1 MTELAALARVSLC
14 SSDPEDSS
22 DEDTAG
28 EQAQTANTRKYT
40 LCVKYEMHIPFY
52 STVPVLY
59 VVTSSQATIVP
70 LFWTCS
76 PAIQLWIQL

>member
-52 STVPVLY
+52 SMSLSFMLSHLY
-59 VVTSSQATIVP
+59 RQ
-70 LFWTCS
+70 
-76 PAIQLWIQL
+76 Q